1 MALDSTS
8 FVKQWQKANPYLPQ
22 AQRDQITVNRRILWE
37 ILDTDKRRLL
47 QLIPR
52 EKIAEIL
59 RAIHNHQKEVL
70 LGLAKALAKV
80 ELTAVQA
87 RLNGVEFA
95 EPADQDGSLHQKNS
109 ETQLLILEEQEQS
122 ERAKWLQQS
131 SPDGD
136 ARFVRDTA
144 AEGPEPL
151 HWLLFSCYIKA
162 FCLAQLLVL
171 VFIRCQQ
178 NKRERGQKVIAGAK
192 KVAFTLKLRLIHQPR
207 QTVRYMVKH
216 QRESSSCMLFSVL
229 KLINKS
235 HSRTFC
241 LSWSVFLE
249 LESPLTS
256 MPTGHCLSIRSCSQ
270 ELSEQIL

>member
-1 MALDSTS
+1 MIKS
-8 FVKQWQKANPYLPQ
+8 PR
-22 AQRDQITVNRRILWE
+22 AQRDKITVNRRILWE

-59 RAIHNHQKEVL
+59 RAIHKHQKEVL
-70 LGLAKALAKV
+70 LGLAKALVKV
-80 ELTAVQA
+80 ELTAVEA

-109 ETQLLILEEQEQS
+109 ETQLLILFQNIDSVVIFES
-122 ERAKWLQQS
+122 EAKWLQRS
-131 SPDGD
+131 SPEGD

-144 AEGPEPL
+144 AEGPEPQWMTGIGGGTL
-151 HWLLFSCYIKA
+151 A
-162 FCLAQLLVL
+162 FYLAQLLVL
-171 VFIRCQQ
+171 VFIRCQK

-207 QTVRYMVKH
+207 QTVRY
-216 QRESSSCMLFSVL
+216 

-256 MPTGHCLSIRSCSQ
+256 MPTDHCLSIRSCSQ

>member
-22 AQRDQITVNRRILWE
+22 VRYRLIIVKAPDSSHIIKSPQAQRHQITVNRRILWE

-47 QLIPR
+47 QLIP
-52 EKIAEIL
+52 
-59 RAIHNHQKEVL
+59 Q
-70 LGLAKALAKV
+70 
-80 ELTAVQA
+80 LTAVQA
-87 RLNGVEFA
+87 RLNGVEFV
-95 EPADQDGSLHQKNS
+95 EPADQDGS
-109 ETQLLILEEQEQS
+109 EEQEQS
-122 ERAKWLQQS
+122 GRAKWLQQS

-144 AEGPEPL
+144 AEGPEPRVL
-151 HWLLFSCYIKA
+151 SCS
-162 FCLAQLLVL
+162 V
-171 VFIRCQQ
+171 Q
-178 NKRERGQKVIAGAK
+178 NKRERRQKVIAGAK

>member
-1 MALDSTS
+1 MAE
-8 FVKQWQKANPYLPQ
+8 NRP
-22 AQRDQITVNRRILWE
+22 ITPAGLAIRSSREQSHDKKSSGPAGPDNRELKDPMG
-37 ILDTDKRRLL
+37 DTGHW
-47 QLIPR
+47 R
-52 EKIAEIL
+52 EKVAATYSL
-59 RAIHNHQKEVL
+59 
-70 LGLAKALAKV
+70 
-80 ELTAVQA
+80 ELTAVEA

-109 ETQLLILEEQEQS
+109 ETEEQEQS
-122 ERAKWLQQS
+122 GRAKWWQQS

-144 AEGPEPL
+144 AEGPEPRT
-151 HWLLFSCYIKA
+151 LLPSHALSFHA
-162 FCLAQLLVL
+162 FYLAQLLVL

-178 NKRERGQKVIAGAK
+178 NKRERGQKVIASAK
-192 KVAFTLKLRLIHQPR
+192 KVAFTLKLRLIHHPR

-216 QRESSSCMLFSVL
+216 QRESSSCMLFSVV

-235 HSRTFC
+235 LSRTFC
-241 LSWSVFLE
+241 FSWSVFLE

-256 MPTGHCLSIRSCSQ
+256 MPTGHCLSIRGCSQ